1 MTRHCSWYN
10 TALLKRRPV
19 QLLLILALTVFLVWL
34 FLRSANL
41 HDVWRILESVDIP
54 WLLLAFAIN
63 FCALLFRTWR
73 WQTIIDPKR
82 PPAFYPTFFANA
94 VGYMLST
101 VLPVR
106 AADVARP
113 ALLARR
119 TTIRFSGILGTVLTE
134 RVLDLSSLLIL
145 FVYFALRRW
154 REFMAVPD
162 TAKLWRFIVVP
173 ATITSIAILIA
184 LAVFMVGTYFFRAR
198 MRRFHGWVAGI
209 VPKRFREAWMN
220 FFDSFVQTLDLGH
233 HLGATTKVL
242 LCTAGI
248 WFCLTA
254 QFVCTVIALRINLPF
269 DASYFVTG
277 TTTVG
282 LALPTPGGIGG
293 LHKIC
298 QFVLTRFYHL
308 PIDIS
313 VAAAVLFHLVGTIP
327 VVVTGLILFA
337 ESGLRMR
344 DIKSAAHD

>member
-1 MTRHCSWYN
+1 
-10 TALLKRRPV
+10 LKRRPV
-19 QLLLILALTVFLVWL
+19 QLVLILALTVFLVWL

-41 HDVWRILESVDIP
+41 HDVWHILKSVNIP
-54 WLLLAFAIN
+54 WLLLAFGIN

-73 WQTIIDPKR
+73 WQTIIDPKS

-154 REFMAVPD
+154 RQFTAVPD

-173 ATITSIAILIA
+173 ATISSIAILIA

-209 VPKRFREAWMN
+209 VPKRFRDAWMN

-233 HLGATTKVL
+233 HVGATTKVL

-254 QFVCTVIALRINLPF
+254 QFVCTVIALHIDLPF

-327 VVVTGLILFA
+327 VVVTGLLLFA
-337 ESGLRMR
+337 HEGLRWR
-344 DIKSAAHD
+344 DVTNA